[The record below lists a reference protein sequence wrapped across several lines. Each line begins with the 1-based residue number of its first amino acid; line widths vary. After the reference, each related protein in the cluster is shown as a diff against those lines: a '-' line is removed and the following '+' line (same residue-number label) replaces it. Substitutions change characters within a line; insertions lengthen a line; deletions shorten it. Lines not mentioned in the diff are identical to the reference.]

1 MVLVELPFE
10 NVYEIGY
17 LSITLHRD
25 FAKAS
30 RPGIEPTT
38 AKSLSEDC

>member
-1 MVLVELPFE
+1 MVLIELPFE

-25 FAKAS
+25 FDKQRGPA
-30 RPGIEPTT
+30 
-38 AKSLSEDC
+38 